1 MAKTS
6 QFASLAND
14 PEHKRTRWET
24 ILVST
29 PIILTVV
36 ATVLAGLSSSE
47 MSSAQY
53 YRSLAAQMQSKASDQ
68 WGYFQAKKIR
78 AEQCGNTVEIL
89 RGISQPTPAD
99 ARDLRETAK
108 RLTDEMLRV
117 GAAMSLLPHPMP
129 LRLEVS
135 AELSEH
141 WKAAAAFVSQIDAGT
156 TRPDGADDLA
166 DFMRGEIP
174 DIQEQPIGNQQI
186 IGAVLAVD
194 SRVPE
199 ADLERQAGQ
208 IFQGDLDG
216 AIAIANEN
224 AAAFDKAVEQISPG
238 RARIERACTGI
249 SREAGAFERAA
260 RRAPDEVIA
269 IEPANSI
276 ASMHE
281 LSSQLSSAVA
291 IAGLNFNSNRYQR
304 EAHYNQ
310 VVAQLLEVQVRR
322 QSFISDRHRVRSREF
337 FYGMLG
343 AQAGVTIATFSLAVR
358 RGSWLWGLAASAGLA
373 AVTFAAYVYLFV

>member
-24 ILVST
+24 VLIST

-53 YRSLAAQMQSKASDQ
+53 FRSLAAQMQSKASDQ
-68 WGYFQAKKIR
+68 WSYFQAKKLR
-78 AEQCGNTVEIL
+78 AEQCGNTVQIL
-89 RGISQPTPAD
+89 RGISQPTPVD
-99 ARDLRETAK
+99 ARDLRETAN
-108 RLTDEMLRV
+108 RLIDEMLRV
-117 GAAMSLLPHPMP
+117 TAATNVLHRSMIEVGTEMSD
-129 LRLEVS
+129 
-135 AELSEH
+135 H
-141 WKAAAAFVSQIDAGT
+141 WKAAAAYVSQMDAGT

-166 DFMRGEIP
+166 DFMRAEIP
-174 DIQEQPIGNQQI
+174 DIREQPIGDRQLLD
-186 IGAVLAVD
+186 ATRAVD
-194 SRVPE
+194 SHVPE
-199 ADLERQAGQ
+199 SDLQRQAGQ
-208 IFQGDLDG
+208 ISQNDLDG
-216 AIAIANEN
+216 ATAIANEN
-224 AAAFDKAVEQISPG
+224 VDAFDKAVERISAG
-238 RARIERACTGI
+238 RARIERACSGI
-249 SREAGAFERAA
+249 TREALAFERAT
-260 RRAPDEVIA
+260 RQAPDQVIA
-269 IEPANSI
+269 IAPPNSI
-276 ASMHE
+276 ASIHE
-281 LSSQLSSAVA
+281 LTSQLSGAVA

-304 EAHYNQ
+304 EARYNQ
-310 VVAQLLEVQVRR
+310 VLGQLLEVQVRR
-322 QSFISDRHRVRSREF
+322 QSFISDRHRARSREF